1 MELLFFNSNIQLL
14 KEEVSELNSSVH
26 IYQHDRSVDANML
39 SHFDLCSFMNKK
51 QKKKKKSFANHIMQQ
66 NKDVV

>member
-26 IYQHDRSVDANML
+26 IYQHDRLVDANLL

-51 QKKKKKSFANHIMQQ
+51 QKKTSFTNHIMQQ